1 MAIRDGRRQQN
12 VDLQYPYEG
21 LSETYAYSDQPVGT
35 TRDERNMRSFD
46 PTTGRMR
53 GTQRSGIELM
63 TGDAPANG
71 FSKIS
76 SLVSVQREV
85 NPYSWSVLATAQN
98 EATIGFDREHLFD
111 GLSNCIDLR
120 RDTFDT
126 YWALADGGEVVK
138 LNSDGGVIKRIDVT
152 ADDANE
158 LFPRRLAVDDYGNF
172 FVASGQ
178 ISGHASL
185 DNGRAWVKG
194 YELQADGQYQLAWT
208 IKPDFH
214 VLDLQTYGR
223 DLYVFGIHYHT
234 NESQCRWEFRR
245 YAEYVFDEKPEAE
258 PNSTWTK
265 NYVTGNQ
272 YPWTVFPFFVGSMAI
287 RGDGDAYVCG
297 SVVNQEA
304 SPGTPDNFA
313 KYWIMAR
320 LSPISTDAANEQW
333 FKEAEYDSVNPDDHG
348 WGLSVHVAEEKAS
361 DGSYVLLCCGGTSN
375 TAGQDHVSV
384 WSEVS
389 NLPIKKAGLSFD
401 NGVVCRGWAINA
413 APGAERIRTA
423 IDENGNFYVPYHGTD
438 SNSVYNNKNLL
449 IFRWEEG
456 VSWTMLLTREET
468 DSDLGLVQTSVNCV
482 AVPIAV
488 PDYNGGTQTYV
499 DRVVTGGTPQTTT
512 EPNDSVCIA
521 LLATAKVSASLPV
534 REVRNVATC
543 GGNWYEYSSSGYTL
557 LDDGDAAISYNADA
571 PYISS
576 ATASGIAVFSDGS
589 RYYYYNPKDRVI
601 TKMRSQSNGYIPPRC
616 RLVSFWRGR
625 LVLAR
630 SDEAPGAWHM
640 SRVGKPFDWDEF
652 PPIPDAGAAV
662 SNVTSKAGLCPD
674 SINTIVPYKDDVLW
688 FGCDRSIYQMSGD
701 PGAGGSFDL
710 VSDEIGMSFGKPW
723 CKDDA
728 GRLWFFGSKGGLYT
742 MAPGTG
748 LQDVSLGR
756 VRKRMQNIDLETHY
770 VELVYNF
777 IDDGVHVFVMPF
789 ANPGIIV
796 DHYFY
801 SKRTNSFH
809 VDRFGRNTGDG
820 IQPTAALIVDGDS
833 PADRVMHIGCEDG
846 RIRKWGQTES
856 SEVPKGDRV
865 LSNQY
870 LPIDSYVLMGPIAPS
885 RDMDVHAV
893 GALTVV
899 LAPNYSGCNY
909 EFYETDNAA
918 KLGDPLE
925 SGELQAGRNGTHMVR
940 VSGDSIYLMLRNARE
955 QETWS
960 YEKGQVHVSYAGG
973 IRA

>member
-12 VDLQYPYEG
+12 VDLKYPYEG
-21 LSETYAYSDQPVGT
+21 LSETFAFSDQPVGT

-98 EATIGFDREHLFD
+98 EATIGFDREHQTTGFA
-111 GLSNCIDLR
+111 NCVDLR

-126 YWALADGGEVVK
+126 YWALSDGGEVVK
-138 LNSDGGVIKRIDVT
+138 LNSDGGVIKRIPVSV
-152 ADDANE
+152 DDNNE
-158 LFPRRLAVDDYGNF
+158 LYARKLAVDDYGNC
-172 FVASGQ
+172 FVSSGQ
-178 ISGHASL
+178 LPGHETI
-185 DNGRAWVKG
+185 DNERAWIKA
-194 YELQADGQYQLAWT
+194 YELQADGEYKLAWT
-208 IKPDFH
+208 IKPGFH
-214 VLDLQTYGR
+214 VLDMQTYGQ
-223 DLYVFGIHYHT
+223 DLYVFGIHYHQQHA
-234 NESQCRWEFRR
+234 NSIWEFRR
-245 YAEYVFDEKPEAE
+245 YAEYVFDEEPVAEA
-258 PNSTWTK
+258 NSTWSLSYNDATDL
-265 NYVTGNQ
+265 GNHYQ
-272 YPWTVFPFFVGSMAI
+272 YPTGGVPYFVGCMAV
-287 RGDGDAYVCG
+287 RPDGDAYVCA
-297 SVVNQEA
+297 SVVDSTSGSMHA
-304 SPGTPDNFA
+304 R
-313 KYWIMAR
+313 YWIMAR
-320 LSPISTDAANEQW
+320 LSPISTDAANQQW
-333 FKEAEYDSVNPDDHG
+333 IKEAEYTSANAADHG
-348 WGLSVHVAEEKAS
+348 WGLSVQVTEDTAS
-361 DGSYVLLCCGGTSN
+361 DGSYVLLCCGGVSN
-375 TAGQDHVSV
+375 SVGQHHVSV
-384 WSEVS
+384 WSEIGNVAT
-389 NLPIKKAGLSFD
+389 KKAGLSFD
-401 NGVVCRGWAINA
+401 NGAICKGWSLA

-423 IDENGNFYVPYHGTD
+423 IDENGNFYVPYHGND
-438 SNSVYNNKNLL
+438 ANSLHNGKSLL
-449 IFRWEEG
+449 IFDWQEW
-456 VSWTMLLTREET
+456 SMALTRSEAQA
-468 DSDLGLVQTSVNCV
+468 DLGLVQTLLTV
-482 AVPIAV
+482 AVPVAV
-488 PDYNGGTQTYV
+488 PDYNGGSQDYV
-499 DRVVTGGTPQTTT
+499 DRVVTGGTPQTTVD
-512 EPNDSVCIA
+512 PNDSVNIA

-534 REVRNVATC
+534 REIRNVATC

-557 LDDGDAAISYNADA
+557 LDDGSAAISYNADA

-710 VSDEIGMSFGKPW
+710 VSDEIGMSFGRPW

-833 PADRVMHIGCEDG
+833 PADRAMHIGCEDG

-865 LSNQY
+865 LSNKY
-870 LPIDSYVLMGPIAPS
+870 LPIDSYVLMGPIAPN
-885 RDMDVHAV
+885 RDMDVHAI

-918 KLGDPLE
+918 QLGDPLE
-925 SGELQAGRNGTHMVR
+925 SGQLQAGRNGTHMVR